1 MVSEVGTIPLI
12 LIDRSSC
19 QFSIF
24 FREIIFVF
32 LSSREDIW
40 RVVAFNGVLIY
51 FGSHLP
57 YLFSRLSI
65 ISGFFFLYWPPFL
78 YILFSP
84 CSFCSSVRQIFWR
97 HCCGWNIIY
106 LYFDLL
112 FWTRFVIFFT
122 NLSLY
127 SQIYWL
133 SGFIFPVIILSTDIV
148 WALVITYFNWQCSI
162 LYHIRVVH
170 IPK

>member
-1 MVSEVGTIPLI
+1 M
-12 LIDRSSC
+12 
-19 QFSIF
+19 
-24 FREIIFVF
+24 
-32 LSSREDIW
+32 
-40 RVVAFNGVLIY
+40 
-51 FGSHLP
+51 
-57 YLFSRLSI
+57 
-65 ISGFFFLYWPPFL
+65 FFFLPAKIYGALLHLMACWSISGHICHIYFPDCPLFLDFFFFIDPPFL

-162 LYHIRVVH
+162 LYRIRVVH